1 MIKKGYREMVAA
13 IILSVCMSMGTAPV
27 NGLAAQAGHTEV
39 PDSGNGGSTGSP
51 GDSEKETYGTR
62 GRNIE
67 NDDTINEGG
76 SEGGSGITDSGA
88 PGIGGN
94 AGNGGDVGTGSGN
107 GGGTGNSGTGNGSEA
122 GGSGNSGETGGRGN
136 SGDAGDSGNSGETG
150 DSGTS
155 GEAGGSGNSGEAG
168 DSGTSGE
175 TGGSG
180 NGGDAGDSGTSGET
194 GGSGNSGETGGSG
207 NGGDAG
213 DSGTSGETGDSGT
226 SGETGDSGTSGET
239 GDSGTSGNSGETGD
253 TGIGDSGNSG
263 ETGDDGAGDSGTSG
277 ETGDAGIGDGSGTG
291 TGEGSGNIGDTQGG
305 QTSEEDKDVQGGQT
319 AAPENPDKDK
329 IDSEIKKPAIPEDFK
344 TTDGMTAIYKQIDK
358 LYSLYDIAGDDEVVC
373 GFLGQLYNEIFDGY
387 EALSDVEKEAFDTG
401 YQELKDAMEM
411 SFFMADSRMFNSIS
425 AYDLSTD
432 NVELSIP
439 GFQSQPTSFEGALY
453 ILEKLES
460 GLSGTATIKLTEN
473 ITYGEAIEWGYPSL
487 DLVLELNGK
496 DLEAASG
503 LTLADSDIAIKGDGG
518 FKGKLTAGN
527 KASLTADGC
536 KLDGSVYADGASL
549 SIKDSDIIGN
559 INLNNHSSASLSLGN
574 SRGMTGGVISEN
586 QSFLTITSGSYHDMY
601 IESASKVIIKG
612 GEFSDIVNVY
622 DGSTLVID
630 NGSFTGVETN
640 GRGGAALYAAE
651 GSKVTLNGGTF
662 KPADGCDHAIRFVST
677 EREIDQLWGD
687 GKEFNSLRFE
697 LISSADN
704 LYGTLVDEA
713 TADNPDKLLKVVP
726 ATTPAI
732 RDTVTAHM
740 VEKVFGKGQSDYD
753 VSANTIRL
761 NNNIFLNRT
770 ILIET
775 DITIDLNDF
784 SVQSQYASS
793 DNTPTFSLNK
803 DDVELTLMTSS
814 PRYDDVIYD
823 DYGSRYAN
831 NTVLGSYGYPTSSL
845 RGNGSPAVGSVD
857 GKSGTKV
864 IVREG
869 VMLIGGDGYSWPSY
883 TTSNAA
889 GGMGAA
895 AIVNVDTV
903 ELDGILI
910 GGNGGRASG
919 NGHAGDG
926 GNTIYNCRSVTALSN
941 GKAYGGGGGNV
952 PADGTGF
959 PGQGGIADPDSQFS
973 GINSEDG
980 RNGYHLTETVDAAD
994 TGVNVRLWGKEVLG
1008 RAVFEESDL
1017 DSGSRV
1023 YADLVVKRN
1032 RDAENQEAVKAWL
1045 SANPSELVL
1054 GAIYDMELTK
1064 VIDTDSTHS
1073 TKEFSR
1079 VNRKFQVSL
1088 ELPSNMRGGTDVQV
1102 LCIRDGS
1109 VSPAE
1114 MSSTSSQTEIYFWV
1128 DYLSAYGIVYKPG
1141 TSGGVFPSGGGSA
1154 GGGGGRSVSG
1164 MRASKSMGQWI
1175 KDEKGWWYKNGTG
1188 SYPQD
1193 QWAYL
1198 NYNGTYNW
1206 YCFNKEGYVVTGWFT
1221 DAGNNTYYLHPVS
1234 DGTMGYM
1241 YTGWHQ
1247 IDGKWYYF
1255 NTETGAGQGA
1265 LLKGTVTPDGYSVDE
1280 AGIWIQ

>member
-27 NGLAAQAGHTEV
+27 NGLAAQAGHTEA
-39 PDSGNGGSTGSP
+39 PDLENGGGS
-51 GDSEKETYGTR
+51 GSSKDSEKETFGT
-62 GRNIE
+62 GVRNIE

-76 SEGGSGITDSGA
+76 SGITDSADSGT
-88 PGIGGN
+88 GGN
-94 AGNGGDVGTGSGN
+94 AGNGKVGN
-107 GGGTGNSGTGNGSEA
+107 GGGTGNSSGAGDSGTGGET
-122 GGSGNSGETGGRGN
+122 GDGGNSGETGD
-136 SGDAGDSGNSGETG
+136 SGEAGDSGNSGETG
-150 DSGTS
+150 DSGNS
-155 GEAGGSGNSGEAG
+155 GETGDGGNSGETGDGGNSGGTGDGGNSGESGDRGNSGGPGDSGNSGEAG
-168 DSGTSGE
+168 DSGNSGGTGDSGDSGE
-175 TGGSG
+175 AGDGGNSG
-180 NGGDAGDSGTSGET
+180 EAGDSGNSGGTGDSGEA
-194 GGSGNSGETGGSG
+194 GDGGNSGGTGDSG
-207 NGGDAG
+207 EAG
-213 DSGTSGETGDSGT
+213 DGGNSGTSGETGDSG
-226 SGETGDSGTSGET
+226 
-239 GDSGTSGNSGETGD
+239 
-253 TGIGDSGNSG
+253 
-263 ETGDDGAGDSGTSG
+263 
-277 ETGDAGIGDGSGTG
+277 IGDGSGTD
-291 TGEGSGNIGDTQGG
+291 TGEDTGNTGGAQDG
-305 QTSEEDKDVQGGQT
+305 QTSEEDKDVQGGQP
-319 AAPENPDKDK
+319 AAPENPDK

-373 GFLGQLYNEIFDGY
+373 GFLGQLYNEIFDEY

-411 SFFMADSRMFNSIS
+411 SFFMSDSLMLNSIS

-460 GLSGTATIKLTEN
+460 GLSGTASIKLTDDV
-473 ITYGEAIEWGYPSL
+473 TYGEAIEWGYPNL
-487 DLVLELNGK
+487 DLLLDLNGY

-503 LTLADSDIAIKGDGG
+503 LTLADSGISIKGDGG

-574 SRGMTGGVISEN
+574 SRGMTGGVIAEN
-586 QSFLTITSGSYHDMY
+586 QSYLTIASGSYHDMY

-612 GEFSDIVNVY
+612 GEFSEIVNVY

-630 NGSFTGVETN
+630 NGSFTGVDNN
-640 GRGGAALYAAE
+640 GQGGAALYAAE

-662 KPADGCDHAIRFVST
+662 KPADGCDHAIRFVNT

-687 GKEFNSLRFE
+687 GKEFNSLKFE
-697 LISSADN
+697 LVSSADN
-704 LYGTLVDEA
+704 MYGTVVDEA

-732 RDTVTAHM
+732 RDTVTTHM
-740 VEKVFGKGQSDYD
+740 VEKVFGKGQADFDIST
-753 VSANTIRL
+753 NTIRL

-770 ILIET
+770 ILVET

-784 SVQSQYASS
+784 CVQSQYASS

-803 DDVELTLMTSS
+803 DNVELTLMTSS

-823 DYGSRYAN
+823 DYGSRYAD

-857 GKSGTKV
+857 GRSGTKV
-864 IVREG
+864 IVGEG
-869 VMLIGGDGYSWPSY
+869 VMLIGGDGYSWSSY
-883 TTSNAA
+883 TTSNGA

-910 GGNGGRASG
+910 GGNGGRAGG

-926 GNTIYNCRSVTALSN
+926 GNAIYNCRSVTALSH
-941 GKAYGGGGGNV
+941 GKAYGGEGGNV
-952 PADGTGF
+952 PADGTGL
-959 PGQGGIADPDSQFS
+959 PGQGGSADPDSQFS
-973 GINSEDG
+973 GIKSEDG

-1032 RDAENQEAVKAWL
+1032 RDAEDQEAVKAWL

-1073 TKEFSR
+1073 TKEFSQA
-1079 VNRKFQVSL
+1079 NHKFQVSL

-1109 VSPAE
+1109 VSPVE

-1141 TSGGVFPSGGGSA
+1141 TSGGGFPSGGGSA
-1154 GGGGGRSVSG
+1154 GGGGGGGRSVSG
-1164 MRASKSMGQWI
+1164 MRASRSMGQWI

-1206 YCFNKEGYVVTGWFT
+1206 YRFNKEGYLVTGWFT
-1221 DAGNNTYYLHPVS
+1221 DAGDNTYYLHPVS

-1247 IDGKWYYF
+1247 IDGKWYCF
-1255 NTETGAGQGA
+1255 NTETDAGQGA

>member
-27 NGLAAQAGHTEV
+27 NGLAAQAGHTEA
-39 PDSGNGGSTGSP
+39 PDLENGGGSGSP
-51 GDSEKETYGTR
+51 KDSEKETFGT
-62 GRNIE
+62 GVRNIE

-76 SEGGSGITDSGA
+76 SGITDSA
-88 PGIGGN
+88 DPGTGGN
-94 AGNGGDVGTGSGN
+94 AGNGEVGN
-107 GGGTGNSGTGNGSEA
+107 GGGTGNSSGAGDSGTGGEA
-122 GGSGNSGETGGRGN
+122 GDGGDSGEAGDSGTGGETGDGGNSGETVDGGDSGEAGDGGDSGGTGDGGNSGEAGDGGNSGGTGDSGDSGETGDGGNSGETGDGGN
-136 SGDAGDSGNSGETG
+136 SGEAGDSGNSGEAG
-150 DSGTS
+150 D
-155 GEAGGSGNSGEAG
+155 SGNSGEAG

-175 TGGSG
+175 TG
-180 NGGDAGDSGTSGET
+180 DS
-194 GGSGNSGETGGSG
+194 
-207 NGGDAG
+207 
-213 DSGTSGETGDSGT
+213 
-226 SGETGDSGTSGET
+226 
-239 GDSGTSGNSGETGD
+239 
-253 TGIGDSGNSG
+253 
-263 ETGDDGAGDSGTSG
+263 
-277 ETGDAGIGDGSGTG
+277 GIGDGSGTD
-291 TGEGSGNIGDTQGG
+291 TGEDTGNTGGAQDG
-305 QTSEEDKDVQGGQT
+305 QTSEEDKDVQGGQP
-319 AAPENPDKDK
+319 AAPGNPDK

-373 GFLGQLYNEIFDGY
+373 GFLGQLYNEIFDEY

-411 SFFMADSRMFNSIS
+411 SFFMSGSLMLNSIS

-460 GLSGTATIKLTEN
+460 GLSGTASIKLTDDV
-473 ITYGEAIEWGYPSL
+473 TYGEAIEWGYPNL
-487 DLVLELNGK
+487 DLVLDLNGY

-503 LTLADSDIAIKGDGG
+503 LTLADSNISIKGDGR
-518 FKGKLTAGN
+518 FKGTLTAGN

-559 INLNNHSSASLSLGN
+559 INLNNHSSASFSLGN
-574 SRGMTGGVISEN
+574 SRGMTGGVIAEN
-586 QSFLTITSGSYHDMY
+586 QSSLTITSGSYHDMY

-612 GEFSDIVNVY
+612 GEFSEIVNVY

-630 NGSFTGVETN
+630 NGSFTGADNN
-640 GRGGAALYAAE
+640 GQGGAALYAAE

-687 GKEFNSLRFE
+687 GKEFNSLKFE
-697 LISSADN
+697 LVSSTDN
-704 LYGTLVDEA
+704 MYGTVVDEA
-713 TADNPDKLLKVVP
+713 TADNPDKLLKVVS

-732 RDTVTAHM
+732 RDTVTARM
-740 VEKVFGKGQSDYD
+740 VEKVFGKGQADFD
-753 VSANTIRL
+753 VSTNTIRL

-770 ILIET
+770 ILVET

-784 SVQSQYASS
+784 CVQSQYASS

-803 DDVELTLMTSS
+803 DNVELTLMTSS

-823 DYGSRYAN
+823 DYGSRYAD

-845 RGNGSPAVGSVD
+845 RGNVSPAVGSVD
-857 GKSGTKV
+857 GRSGTKV
-864 IVREG
+864 IVGEG
-869 VMLIGGDGYSWPSY
+869 VMLIGGDGYSWSSY

-910 GGNGGRASG
+910 GGNGGRAGG

-926 GNTIYNCRSVTALSN
+926 GNAIYNCRSVTALSH
-941 GKAYGGGGGNV
+941 GKAYGGEGGNV

-973 GINSEDG
+973 GIKSEDG
-980 RNGYHLTETVDAAD
+980 RNGYHLTETVDTTD

-1017 DSGSRV
+1017 DAGSRV

-1032 RDAENQEAVKAWL
+1032 RDAEDKEAVKAWL
-1045 SANPSELVL
+1045 SANSSEHGL
-1054 GAIYDMELTK
+1054 GAIYDLELTK
-1064 VIDTDSTHS
+1064 VTDTDSTHS

-1079 VNRKFQVSL
+1079 ANRKFQVRL

-1114 MSSTSSQTEIYFWV
+1114 MSSTSSQTGIYFWV
-1128 DYLSAYGIVYKPG
+1128 DYLTTYGIVYKPG
-1141 TSGGVFPSGGGSA
+1141 TSGGGFPSGGGSA
-1154 GGGGGRSVSG
+1154 GGGGGGGRSVSG
-1164 MRASKSMGQWI
+1164 MCASKSMGQWI

-1206 YCFNKEGYVVTGWFT
+1206 YRFNKEGYLVTGWFT
-1221 DAGNNTYYLHPVS
+1221 DAGDNTYYLHPVS

-1247 IDGKWYYF
+1247 IDGKWYCF